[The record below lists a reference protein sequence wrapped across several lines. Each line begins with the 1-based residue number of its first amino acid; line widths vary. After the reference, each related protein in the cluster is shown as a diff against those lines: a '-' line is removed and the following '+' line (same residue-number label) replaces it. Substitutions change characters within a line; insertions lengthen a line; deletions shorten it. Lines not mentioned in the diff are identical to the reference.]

1 MKVGLVAPPW
11 LPVPPPSYGGTEMVI
26 DFLACGL
33 AKAGHDVRVFTTGD
47 SDVPVPT
54 EFVREHAAGDQ
65 IGSSIVELGHL
76 AEAYDALADCDVVHD
91 HTLSGPLWALAHNR
105 PNVVTTCHGPL
116 RDDLQRLY
124 RAYGRWD
131 LPVVAISH
139 DQAAWAPD
147 VPIARVI
154 HHGVDPA
161 RFPSGTGD
169 GGYLLFLGRMTA
181 DKGAHEAIQ
190 IARRTGRPLKIAAK
204 MRDQDERNYFHAR
217 VQPLLGGDMEYLGEA
232 DNNTKLEL
240 LAGATALLNPIRW
253 PEPFG
258 LVMIEAMACGTPVL
272 AFRCGSVPEIIEN
285 GVTGRIVSDVDEAVR
300 AAPGLLKLDRKA
312 IRAQF
317 EKRFSSARM
326 AAEYGRIYQRMLRRL
341 PTPDSGYRH
350 SPRVRPPST
359 DTAPAPEAPPTA
371 A

>member
-258 LVMIEAMACGTPVL
+258 LVMIEALACGTPVL
-272 AFRCGSVPEIIEN
+272 TYRVGAAPEIIDH
-285 GVTGRIVSDVDEAVR
+285 GVTGFLCTDRSQLQLAVDRIGELSRADCR
-300 AAPGLLKLDRKA
+300 AAVAGY
-312 IRAQF
+312 
-317 EKRFSSARM
+317 FSSERM
-326 AAEYGRIYQRMLRRL
+326 VAEHISLYEDMMR
-341 PTPDSGYRH
+341 
-350 SPRVRPPST
+350 
-359 DTAPAPEAPPTA
+359 
-371 A
+371 